1 MSVTASAEQE
11 AVSRPGTGRIVND
24 FAIQV
29 ATVNGSGS
37 QTANMV
43 LLRSI
48 FQMGVPVSGKNMF
61 PSNIAGLPTWYTI
74 RASSKGYICRKK
86 EVDFLVA
93 MNAETA
99 KEDVLTLAPGAAV
112 VYDEPLKLNELRQ
125 DLTFYPVPFDKLIT
139 PITHDAKLR
148 RLVRNMIYDGVL
160 SRLLSVDMGQME
172 KALRKQLGKKEKAI
186 LLNLGALKAGYD
198 FAEAN
203 LTKADPYVV
212 EPMDKTTGM
221 ILIEGNAAAA
231 IGCMMAGVTFVGW
244 YPITPSSSLC
254 ESLIDYMKKYRKD
267 PETGK
272 ATYAAIQAED
282 EIAALGMVIGAGWMG
297 ARAMTSTA
305 GPGLSLMGEF
315 TGLGYYAEVP
325 AVIFDIQRC
334 GPSTGLPT
342 RTGQQD
348 MLSAAVLSHGDTKHP
363 LLIPSSVEECYS
375 MAMDAFD
382 LAERLQTPVFVM
394 SDLDLGMNNWMSHPF
409 AFTDRPLD
417 RGKRLD
423 ADTLQRLGSW
433 GRYKD
438 VDGDGIPY
446 RTVPGDGMPAYF
458 TRGSGHNDKA
468 QYSERADDYAGNLD
482 RLSRKF
488 ETAKSLVPKP
498 EVEMVRRGGIG
509 IIAYGTTHWAIAES
523 RDQLKNEEGVETS
536 YLRLRG
542 YPFSPEVGQFID
554 ACDRVYV
561 VEQNRDAQMLSL
573 LKMDCTTAQF
583 AKLRSILHY
592 VGLPIDGRSVT
603 TELLKQEPGTHATRL
618 AGTGRVGDE

>member
-1 MSVTASAEQE
+1 MSVTDVADQE
-11 AVSRPGTGRIVND
+11 AGQRTRTERIVND

-37 QTANMV
+37 QTANLV

-48 FQMGVPVSGKNMF
+48 FQMGVPVGGKNMF

-74 RASSKGYICRKK
+74 RASHKGYIGRKK

-99 KEDVLTLAPGAAV
+99 KEDVLTLAPGAVAL
-112 VYDEPLKLNELRQ
+112 YDEPLKLNELRS
-125 DLTFYPVPFDKLIT
+125 DVIFYPVPFDKLMQ

-160 SRLLSVDMGQME
+160 SKLLSIDMGQME
-172 KALRKQLGKKEKAI
+172 KALRKQLGKKQKAI
-186 LLNLGALKAGYD
+186 DLNMSALKAGYD

-203 LTKADPYVV
+203 LPKQDPFVI
-212 EPMDKTTGM
+212 EPMNKTQGM

-254 ESLIDYMKKYRKD
+254 ESLIDYLKKYRKD

-272 ATYAAIQAED
+272 NTYAVIQAED
-282 EIAALGMVIGAGWMG
+282 ELAALGMVLGAGWVG
-297 ARAMTSTA
+297 ARSMTSSA
-305 GPGLSLMGEF
+305 GPGISLMSEF
-315 TGLGYYAEVP
+315 TGLGYYAEIP
-325 AVIFDIQRC
+325 AVIFDVQRC

-348 MLSAAVLSHGDTKHP
+348 ILSTAILSHGDTKHP
-363 LLIPSSVEECYS
+363 LLLPSSVSECYT

-382 LAERLQTPVFVM
+382 LAEQMQTPVFVM
-394 SDLDLGMNNWMSHPF
+394 SDLDLGMNTWMAQPF
-409 AFTDRPLD
+409 EYPTKPLK
-417 RGKRLD
+417 RGKLLD
-423 ADTLQRLGSW
+423 ADTLKRVGEFA
-433 GRYKD
+433 RYRD

-468 QYSERADDYAGNLD
+468 QYSERAEDYSKNLD
-482 RLSRKF
+482 RLARKF
-488 ETAKSLVPKP
+488 ETARTLVPKP
-498 EVEMVRRGGIG
+498 DVEMQAQGKVG
-509 IIAYGTTHWAIAES
+509 IIAYGTTHWAIVES
-523 RDQLKNEEGVETS
+523 RDQLSNEAQLTTS
-536 YLRLRG
+536 YLRLKA
-542 YPFSPEVGQFID
+542 YPFTPEVFEFID
-554 ACDRVYV
+554 KCDRVYV
-561 VEQNRDAQMLSL
+561 VEQNRDSQMLSL
-573 LKMDCTTAQF
+573 LRMECNPTQI
-583 AKLRSILHY
+583 AKLRTIPHY

-603 TELLKQEPGTHATRL
+603 TELLRQERA
-618 AGTGRVGDE
+618 